1 MVLVGQILQLYN
13 TQYCKDKYAMN
24 VLISVT
30 MLQLLRK
37 ELSEAKKL
45 K

>member
-1 MVLVGQILQLYN
+1 MLLVCQITPYN
-13 TQYCKDKYAMN
+13 TQYSQDKYGMN
-24 VLISVT
+24 VLIFMT

-37 ELSEAKKL
+37 KLSEAKKL

>member
-1 MVLVGQILQLYN
+1 MLLVDKLQHYN
-13 TQYCKDKYAMN
+13 TQYCQNEYAMN
-24 VLISVT
+24 VLISMA

-37 ELSEAKKL
+37 KLSEAKKL